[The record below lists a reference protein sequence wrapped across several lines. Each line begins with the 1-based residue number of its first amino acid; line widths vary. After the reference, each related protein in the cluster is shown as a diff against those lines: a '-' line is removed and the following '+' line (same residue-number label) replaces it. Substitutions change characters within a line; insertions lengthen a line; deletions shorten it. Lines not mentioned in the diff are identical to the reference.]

1 MAKKPLTWA
10 SLVHGLFILAAT
22 PERRMS
28 KTLLIISGGAA
39 AVETAQRIKA
49 LGHTLVVCDTDP
61 EAPAFAFADSC
72 LIADIRA
79 PADCAAAAERYSR
92 KIRRIDGVLCLTDA
106 VMTAAAVSERLRLPG
121 LSMDVA
127 ALADDRLRLK
137 RAFASAGAAGCWH
150 AQIVTP
156 QELQRAA
163 IAREN
168 LTVKPVERRGPALDH
183 RLSGADDLGSLFQA
197 ARSASP
203 TGRVMVEQYPPATR
217 VSAFMEA
224 GACRMEGA
232 EEWRGLVER
241 AAAALD
247 LRDGPLT
254 AEIAASDGRLE
265 LIDAA
270 PYLAPDSVFLDAAIA
285 LATSG
290 A

>member
-1 MAKKPLTWA
+1 MT
-10 SLVHGLFILAAT
+10 
-22 PERRMS
+22 
-28 KTLLIISGGAA
+28 KTLLIISGSTAA
-39 AVETAQRIKA
+39 AEAARAIKA

-72 LIADIRA
+72 LIADIWA

-92 KIRRIDGVLCLTDA
+92 KIRRIDGVLCLADA
-106 VMTAAAVSERLRLPG
+106 VMTAATVGERLRLPG
-121 LSMDVA
+121 PSMDVA

-137 RAFASAGAAGCWH
+137 RAFASAGATSCWH
-150 AQIVTP
+150 AAIVTP

-168 LTVKPVERRGPALDH
+168 LVVKPVERRGLAHDH
-183 RLSGADDLGSLFQA
+183 RLSNAEDPAALFREAQ
-197 ARSASP
+197 SASP
-203 TGRVMVEQYPPATR
+203 TGRVMVEQYPPARR
-217 VSAFMEA
+217 VSAFVEA
-224 GACRMEGA
+224 GMCRMEGA
-232 EEWRGLVER
+232 EEWRSLLER

-254 AEIAASDGRLE
+254 AEIVVSDSRLE

-270 PYLAPDSVFLDAAIA
+270 PYLAPDSVFLESAIA
-285 LATSG
+285 LATRG

>member
-1 MAKKPLTWA
+1 
-10 SLVHGLFILAAT
+10 
-22 PERRMS
+22 MS
-28 KTLLIISGGAA
+28 KTLLIISGSAA
-39 AVETAQRIKA
+39 AAEAARAIKA

-72 LIADIRA
+72 LIADIWA

-92 KIRRIDGVLCLTDA
+92 KIRRIDGLLCLTDA

-121 LSMDVA
+121 PSMDVA

-137 RAFASAGAAGCWH
+137 RAFASAGAASCWH
-150 AQIVTP
+150 AAIVTP

-168 LTVKPVERRGPALDH
+168 LVVKPVERRGPAQDH
-183 RLSGADDLGSLFQA
+183 RLSKAEDPA
-197 ARSASP
+197 ALLREAQSASP
-203 TGRVMVEQYPPATR
+203 TGRVMVEQYPPAMR
-217 VSAFMEA
+217 VSAFVEA
-224 GACRMEGA
+224 GACRIEGRA
-232 EEWRGLVER
+232 EWQGLFER

-254 AEIAASDGRLE
+254 GEIVASDGGLE
-265 LIDAA
+265 LVDAA
-270 PYLAPDSVFLDAAIA
+270 PYLAPDSIFLGAAIA
-285 LATSG
+285 LATRN

>member
-1 MAKKPLTWA
+1 
-10 SLVHGLFILAAT
+10 
-22 PERRMS
+22 MS
-28 KTLLIISGGAA
+28 KTLLIISGSIAA
-39 AVETAQRIKA
+39 AEAARAIKA

-72 LIADIRA
+72 LIADIWA

-121 LSMDVA
+121 LSMDAA

-137 RAFASAGAAGCWH
+137 RAFASAGAASCWH
-150 AQIVTP
+150 AAIVTP

-168 LTVKPVERRGPALDH
+168 LVVKPVERRGPAQDH
-183 RLSGADDLGSLFQA
+183 RLSNAEDPAALFREAQ
-197 ARSASP
+197 SASP
-203 TGRVMVEQYPPATR
+203 TGRVMVEQYPPTTR
-217 VSAFMEA
+217 VSAFVDA
-224 GACRMEGA
+224 GVCRMEGA
-232 EEWRGLVER
+232 EEWRSLLER

-254 AEIAASDGRLE
+254 AEIAVSDSRLE

-270 PYLAPDSVFLDAAIA
+270 PYLAPDSPFLDAAIA
-285 LATSG
+285 LATVSRG
-290 A
+290 APSA

>member
-1 MAKKPLTWA
+1 MAKKPLTRA
-10 SLVHGLFILAAT
+10 PLIHGLFLAAI
-22 PERRMS
+22 PGRRMS
-28 KTLLIISGGAA
+28 KTLLIISGSAD
-39 AVETAQRIKA
+39 AVQTAQRIKA
-49 LGHTLVVCDTDP
+49 LGHTLVICDTDP

-92 KIRRIDGVLCLTDA
+92 KIRRIDGLLCLTDA
-106 VMTAAAVSERLRLPG
+106 VLTAAAVSERLRLPG
-121 LSMDVA
+121 LNMDVA

-137 RAFASAGAAGCWH
+137 RAFASAGAASCWH
-150 AQIVTP
+150 AQIATP

-163 IAREN
+163 IARAN
-168 LTVKPVERRGPALDH
+168 LVVKPVERRGLAEDH
-183 RLSGADDLGSLFQA
+183 RLSGAEDPAALFQA

-217 VSAFMEA
+217 VSAFVEA
-224 GACRMEGA
+224 GRCRTDGA
-232 EEWRGLVER
+232 EETLGLVDR

-254 AEIAASDGRLE
+254 AEIVASGGHLE

-270 PYLAPDSVFLDAAIA
+270 PYLAPDSPFLDAAIA

>member
-1 MAKKPLTWA
+1 
-10 SLVHGLFILAAT
+10 
-22 PERRMS
+22 MS
-28 KTLLIISGGAA
+28 KTLLIISGSTAE
-39 AVETAQRIKA
+39 AVQRIKA
-49 LGHTLVVCDTDP
+49 LGHTLVVCDADP

-72 LIADIRA
+72 LIADIWA

-137 RAFASAGAAGCWH
+137 RAFASAGAASCWH
-150 AQIVTP
+150 AAIVTP

-168 LTVKPVERRGPALDH
+168 LVVKPVERRGSALDH
-183 RLSGADDLGSLFQA
+183 RLSGAEDLAALFQT
-197 ARSASP
+197 ARTASP

-217 VSAFMEA
+217 VSAFVEA
-224 GACRMEGA
+224 SACRMEGPA
-232 EEWRGLVER
+232 DWHGLVEQ

-254 AEIAASDGRLE
+254 GEIVASDGRLE

-270 PYLAPDSVFLDAAIA
+270 PYLAPESVFLDAAIA
-285 LATSG
+285 LASRG

>member
-1 MAKKPLTWA
+1 
-10 SLVHGLFILAAT
+10 
-22 PERRMS
+22 MS
-28 KTLLIISGGAA
+28 KTLLIISGSTTEA
-39 AVETAQRIKA
+39 AQRIKA
-49 LGHTLVVCDTDP
+49 LGHTLVVCDPDP
-61 EAPAFAFADSC
+61 EAPAFALADSC

-106 VMTAAAVSERLRLPG
+106 VLTAAAVSERLRLPG
-121 LSMDVA
+121 IHMEIA

-137 RAFASAGAAGCWH
+137 RAFASAGAGSCWH
-150 AQIVTP
+150 AQIATP

-168 LTVKPVERRGPALDH
+168 LVVKPIERHGPGLDH
-183 RLSGADDLGSLFQA
+183 RLSGAEDPAAMFQA

-203 TGRVMVEQYPPATR
+203 TGRVMVEQYPPTTR
-217 VSAFMEA
+217 VSAFVEA
-224 GACRMEGA
+224 GACRMDGA
-232 EEWRGLVER
+232 EEWRGLLER

-270 PYLAPDSVFLDAAIA
+270 PYLAPDSPFLEAAIA
-285 LATSG
+285 LATRG

>member
-1 MAKKPLTWA
+1 
-10 SLVHGLFILAAT
+10 
-22 PERRMS
+22 MS

-39 AVETAQRIKA
+39 AVQTVQRIKA
-49 LGHTLVVCDTDP
+49 LGHTLVVCDSDP

-72 LIADIRA
+72 LIANIRA

-92 KIRRIDGVLCLTDA
+92 KIRRVDGLVCLTDA
-106 VMTAAAVSERLRLPG
+106 VLTAAAVGERLRLPG

-137 RAFASAGAAGCWH
+137 RAFASAGAPSCWH
-150 AQIVTP
+150 AEIATP

-168 LTVKPVERRGPALDH
+168 LVVKPVERHGPELDH
-183 RLSGADDLGSLFQA
+183 RLSGAEDPAALFQA
-197 ARSASP
+197 ARAASP
-203 TGRVMVEQYPPATR
+203 TGRVMVEQYPPARR
-217 VSAFMEA
+217 VSAFMDA
-224 GACRMEGA
+224 GTCRLEGGD
-232 EEWRGLVER
+232 EWRGLVER

-247 LRDGPLT
+247 LREGPLT
-254 AEIAASDGRLE
+254 AEIAVSDGRPQ

-270 PYLAPDSVFLDAAIA
+270 PYLAPESVFLDAAIA
-285 LATSG
+285 LATGG

>member
-1 MAKKPLTWA
+1 MAKKPLTRA
-10 SLVHGLFILAAT
+10 PSRAPS
-22 PERRMS
+22 PEGCMS
-28 KTLLIISGGAA
+28 KTLLIISGSA
-39 AVETAQRIKA
+39 AVAETAKAIKT
-49 LGHTLVVCDTDP
+49 LGHTLVVCDSDP

-72 LIADIRA
+72 LIADIWA

-92 KIRRIDGVLCLTDA
+92 KIRRIDGLLCLTDA

-121 LSMDVA
+121 LSTDIA

-137 RAFASAGAAGCWH
+137 RAFASAGATSCWH
-150 AQIVTP
+150 AAIVTP

-168 LTVKPVERRGPALDH
+168 LVVKPVERRGSAQDH
-183 RLSGADDLGSLFQA
+183 RLSNAEDPAALFRQA
-197 ARSASP
+197 QAASP
-203 TGRVMVEQYPPATR
+203 TGRVMVEQYPPTTR
-217 VSAFMEA
+217 VCAFVEA
-224 GACRMEGA
+224 GVCQLEGPA
-232 EEWRGLVER
+232 EWRGLVER

-254 AEIAASDGRLE
+254 GEIAVSDGRLE

-285 LATSG
+285 LATRG

>member
-1 MAKKPLTWA
+1 
-10 SLVHGLFILAAT
+10 
-22 PERRMS
+22 MS
-28 KTLLIISGGAA
+28 KTLLIISGSAA
-39 AVETAQRIKA
+39 AAEGARAIKA
-49 LGHTLVVCDTDP
+49 LGHTLVVCDADP

-72 LIADIRA
+72 LIADIWA

-106 VMTAAAVSERLRLPG
+106 VLTAAAVSERLRLPG

-137 RAFASAGAAGCWH
+137 RAFASAGAASCWH
-150 AQIVTP
+150 APIVTP

-168 LTVKPVERRGPALDH
+168 LTVKPVERRGPSLDH
-183 RLSGADDLGSLFQA
+183 RLTGADDLAALFQA

-203 TGRVMVEQYPPATR
+203 SGRVMVEQYPPATR
-217 VSAFMEA
+217 VSAFVEA
-224 GACRMEGA
+224 GACRMEGVQD
-232 EEWRGLVER
+232 WRGLLER

-254 AEIAASDGRLE
+254 AEIAVSDGRLE
-265 LIDAA
+265 LVDAA
-270 PYLAPDSVFLDAAIA
+270 PYLAPDSAFLENAIA
-285 LATSG
+285 LATG
-290 A
+290 VA

>member
-1 MAKKPLTWA
+1 
-10 SLVHGLFILAAT
+10 
-22 PERRMS
+22 MS

-39 AVETAQRIKA
+39 AAETVQRIKA
-49 LGHTLVVCDTDP
+49 LGHTLVVCDADP

-92 KIRRIDGVLCLTDA
+92 KIRRIDGLLCLTDA
-106 VMTAAAVSERLRLPG
+106 VMTAAAVRERLRLPG
-121 LSMDVA
+121 LSMDIA

-137 RAFASAGAAGCWH
+137 RAFASAGATSCWH
-150 AQIVTP
+150 TQIVTP

-163 IAREN
+163 IARED
-168 LTVKPVERRGPALDH
+168 LVVKPVERRGSELDH
-183 RLSGADDLGSLFQA
+183 RLNGAEDPAALFQA

-203 TGRVMVEQYPPATR
+203 TGRVMVEQYPPTTR
-217 VSAFMEA
+217 ISAFVEA
-224 GACRMEGA
+224 GACRMDGA
-232 EEWRGLVER
+232 EEWRALLER

-254 AEIAASDGRLE
+254 AEIAALDGRPE

-270 PYLAPDSVFLDAAIA
+270 PYLAPDSAFLDAAIA
-285 LATSG
+285 LATRND
-290 A
+290 